1 MLPFV
6 WITLG
11 AIVLMGFASFQLTSS
26 SIGIVRRRTALRS
39 RRDETLRE
47 LRHSA
52 EVARLKAEIQSDT
65 RDTLGWRVVEVAEIV
80 DESRDCRSF
89 YFVDPSGQQLPD
101 FQPGQYLMVRPA
113 LAGAYQATRC
123 YSLSSSPNSRFW
135 RITVKRQEP
144 DRSDTKPNKN
154 GGLSCWLHDTI
165 NVGDCL
171 LVGGPSGQF
180 HLDKENSSPLVLLA
194 AGVGITPMASMLR
207 WALEHTPDR
216 EVRLLYQVKDLE
228 HWPLGRTLHNW
239 QAKFKNIQL
248 HTFASRVEPATLR
261 DQTADSSGGFYSGRF
276 SAEQVLKFSPAGC
289 DYFMCGPDPWMESI
303 REGLLQADI
312 PPEHIHWESFGGT
325 GNQPAIPSR
334 STDAEPVAV
343 RFDFSDQET
352 NWSDPEQS
360 LWELARES
368 GVEIPSGCL
377 SGVCGC
383 CRVKLLQ
390 GEVEYDREISVD
402 LDANEC
408 LTCVARPK
416 SACVLDV

>member
-1 MLPFV
+1 MLPFFG
-6 WITLG
+6 ITIG
-11 AIVLMGFASFQLTSS
+11 AIALMGFASFQLTSS
-26 SIGIVRRRTALRS
+26 SVGIVRRRTALRA
-39 RRDETLRE
+39 RRDQKLRE

-52 EVARLKAEIQSDT
+52 EVARLKAEIQSGTSDA
-65 RDTLGWRVVEVAEIV
+65 LGWRVVEVAEIV
-80 DESRDCRSF
+80 DESEDCRSF

-144 DRSDTKPNKN
+144 DRSEAKPNKD

-165 NVGDCL
+165 HVGDCL

-180 HLDKENSSPLVLLA
+180 YLDNENSNPLMLLA

-228 HWPLGRTLHNW
+228 HWPLGRAMHAW
-239 QAKFKNIQL
+239 QSKFENIQL

-261 DQTADSSGGFYSGRF
+261 EQTAEASGGFYSGRF
-276 SAEQVLKFSPAGC
+276 SAEQVLKFSPDGC

-303 REGLLQADI
+303 RKGLQEAGI
-312 PPEHIHWESFGGT
+312 PPERIHWESFGGT
-325 GNQPAIPSR
+325 GNQPAMASR
-334 STDAEPVAV
+334 TTVAEPVAV
-343 RFDFSDQET
+343 RFGFSDQQT
-352 NWSDPEQS
+352 SWSDPEQS

-390 GEVEYDREISVD
+390 GEVEYDREISVN
-402 LDANEC
+402 LEANEC